1 MTQPQQYAE
10 RADRCDRPP
19 AAVHTDTRVYE
30 VRPLDQ
36 GTVVAG
42 EKSAGSSLPRTHAC
56 ARASCR
62 CTGALPKTLLEHL
75 QLDLQQPHG
84 RALMHSPHP
93 LQPSKFWHF
102 SVHGLGL
109 LAHHF
114 GHGGGALVH
123 LPHPLHPSK
132 FWHFSVHGLGLLA
145 HHFGQ
150 APGGGALVHSP
161 HPLHPS
167 KFWHFSVHGLGL
179 LAHHFGHA
187 PGGGALV
194 HLPHPLHPSKCWHF
208 SVHGLGL
215 LAHHL
220 GHVPGSTHWR
230 TGPCA
235 PPPVLSTGAILDIHS
250 AYCGNHAW
258 AGPRED
264 WGVASWR
271 VFESRFA
278 RLARTPATRV

>member
-145 HHFGQ
+145 HH
-150 APGGGALVHSP
+150 
-161 HPLHPS
+161 
-167 KFWHFSVHGLGL
+167 
-179 LAHHFGHA
+179 
-187 PGGGALV
+187 
-194 HLPHPLHPSKCWHF
+194 
-208 SVHGLGL
+208 
-215 LAHHL
+215 L

>member
-145 HHFGQ
+145 HHFG
-150 APGGGALVHSP
+150 H
-161 HPLHPS
+161 
-167 KFWHFSVHGLGL
+167 
-179 LAHHFGHA
+179 
-187 PGGGALV
+187 GGGALV
-194 HLPHPLHPSKCWHF
+194 HLPHPLHPSKFWHF

>member
-84 RALMHSPHP
+84 RAL
-93 LQPSKFWHF
+93 
-102 SVHGLGL
+102 
-109 LAHHF
+109 
-114 GHGGGALVH
+114 
-123 LPHPLHPSK
+123 
-132 FWHFSVHGLGLLA
+132 
-145 HHFGQ
+145 
-150 APGGGALVHSP
+150 VHSP
-161 HPLHPS
+161 HPMQPS

-194 HLPHPLHPSKCWHF
+194 HLPHPLHPSKFWHF